1 MATVTTVDRSVDG
14 PHGPIPVRVYSPGP
28 TGSFP
33 GLVWIHGGSFRWG
46 DLDMPEADSVA
57 TALAERGILV
67 VTVDYRLAVDG
78 VHYPVPSDDVL
89 AAFEW
94 VATHA
99 AELRIDAGRL
109 SIGGG
114 SAGASLSAGVAKRLR
129 DAGGP
134 RPYSVLLAYP
144 SLHPFLPE
152 ASPELA
158 AKVAAQPVDERRT
171 AGDLDEI
178 NLNYVGS
185 ADALADPYAMP
196 ANGDLSGLPAT
207 FILNSD
213 IDALRASGEL
223 YAAALIAAGNDVLV
237 IREPGVGHGHLN
249 IADDAGAARSIERM
263 AAWLATSPLVGE
275 R

>member
-1 MATVTTVDRSVDG
+1 MQPVATVDRSVDG
-14 PHGPIPVRVYSPGP
+14 PHGPIPVRVYSPNSA
-28 TGSFP
+28 GSFP

-57 TALAERGILV
+57 TALAERGIVV
-67 VTVDYRLAVDG
+67 VTVDYRLAVHG

-89 AAFEW
+89 TAFEW
-94 VATHA
+94 VAAHT
-99 AELRIDAGRL
+99 AELRIDARRL

-114 SAGASLSAGVAKRLR
+114 SAGASLSAGAAKRLR
-129 DAGGP
+129 DAGGT
-134 RPYSVLLAYP
+134 RPFSVLLAYP

-152 ASPELA
+152 PSVELA
-158 AKVAAQPVDERRT
+158 AKVSSQPVSERRT
-171 AGDLDEI
+171 ADDLDEI

-185 ADALADPYAMP
+185 ADTLGDPYAMP

-223 YAAALIAAGNDVLV
+223 YAAALVAAGNDVLV
-237 IREPGVGHGHLN
+237 VREPGVGHGHLN
-249 IADDAGAARSIERM
+249 IDGDAGAARSIERM
-263 AAWLATSPLVGE
+263 AAWLTTPSLFGE

>member
-1 MATVTTVDRSVDG
+1 VGTITTIERSVDG
-14 PHGPIPVRVYSPGP
+14 PHGPIPVRVYTPAAS
-28 TGSFP
+28 GSFP
-33 GLVWIHGGSFRWG
+33 GLVWNHGGSFRWG
-46 DLDMPEADSVA
+46 DLDMPEADAVA
-57 TALAERGILV
+57 RGLAERGIVV

-78 VHYPVPSDDVL
+78 VRYPVPSDDVL

-94 VATHA
+94 VAAHG
-99 AELRIDAGRL
+99 AELRIEAGRL

-129 DAGGP
+129 DTGGP
-134 RPYSVLLAYP
+134 RPRSVLLAYP

-158 AKVAAQPVDERRT
+158 AKIAAQPVDERRT
-171 AGDLDEI
+171 AGELDEI

-185 ADALADPYAMP
+185 AEALGNPYAMP

-249 IADDAGAARSIERM
+249 IVDDAGAARSVERM
-263 AAWLATSPLVGE
+263 AAWLAIPPLVGG